1 MMARSRAANR
11 KRPSTRTRI
20 LNAGLDLFAK
30 KGFTGA
36 TTREISAN
44 AGVNE
49 VTLFRHFG
57 SKTELY
63 AAVIAEHSPI
73 VDIGRDF
80 SFDANVPIDELVK
93 DNASS
98 VLSALRANRQ
108 VLMMLMGD
116 AWRVSKARSVVSQ
129 TGAEEGVAIVK
140 DLVET
145 LIDAG
150 KIRKVDS
157 DIAARALAGMI
168 QSYFLTHDL
177 MAGKKPNQEEDDKML
192 EGFVDVFLNGIRAGG
207 SG

>member
-1 MMARSRAANR
+1 MARDRAANR

-20 LNAGLDLFAK
+20 LNAGLGMFAK
-30 KGFTGA
+30 KGFAGA
-36 TTREISAN
+36 TTREISAS

-49 VTLFRHFG
+49 VTLFRYFG
-57 SKTELY
+57 SKAELY
-63 AAVIAEHSPI
+63 AAVIAERSLI
-73 VDIGRDF
+73 ADIRRDF
-80 SFDANVPIDELVK
+80 SFDMNVPIGELVK

-98 VLSALRANRQ
+98 VLSALRANRE

-116 AWRVSKARSVVSQ
+116 AWRVSRARSVISQ
-129 TGAEEGVAIVK
+129 TGAEEGVVIVK
-140 DLVET
+140 DLMEA

-157 DIAARALAGMI
+157 DIAARALVGMI

-177 MAGKKPNQEEDDKML
+177 MTGKKPNQEEDDRML